1 MPAGRIR
8 ISLQTKI
15 LAAVLLCVTLP
26 IGLMGGYLLQRNE
39 EVLQQKAR
47 ETLSN
52 HLFRKATQVDEWMDQ
67 RLRDVQRWSAS
78 FIVFEGVESL
88 SRPGSDAARVRV
100 DLRDYLESV
109 MAHYRA
115 YESLFVVD
123 LQGRVVSGT
132 SDEGLE
138 RWGQELLAG
147 TSPLRGPVISPIHR
161 SERLGRPT
169 LLILQDIQGRAGH
182 VIGYFVARVDLRELE
197 ALLRTGV
204 EVDPAPDFWLLDAR
218 NRILLRAG
226 NLVERPGEDPFSAP
240 LPEPTAAPAAAVGE
254 ARLPGLGPTVYG
266 LQPLR
271 GALAGTLAA
280 TVSVSA
286 AYKPLNEA
294 RNRLLKVTVP
304 ALLALLAGTFLVA
317 RRLLRPIERL
327 SEGASRVAQ
336 GDLDVHL
343 PVQGNDELADLTR
356 AFNEMAWRIREGRAS
371 LEQAR
376 DDLARANED
385 LEKGNRQ
392 LEELARTDGLTGL
405 FNRRHFQQRMDTI
418 LEKSEKEG
426 SPSASCCSTSTT
438 SSSTT
443 TAGATPR
450 ATPSFAGWRLR
461 SCARCARPTRP
472 SATGGGAGRAAA
484 RLSQG
489 AGHARG
495 GEDPRGG
502 GRRPAE
508 AGPLRRAHDHDD
520 LRGRGHLPGGRP
532 RGAGAGGYRR
542 RRALRSQGRRP
553 RPRGGRARPGL
564 EVHARRRLTSSPR
577 TPISSGPRGR
587 PGPSWR
593 ASWPSCARPG

>member
-1 MPAGRIR
+1 VPAGRIR

-26 IGLMGGYLLQRNE
+26 ISLMGAYLLQRNE

-78 FIVFEGVESL
+78 FIVYEGVESL
-88 SRPGSDAARVRV
+88 SRPGSDAVRVRL

-147 TSPLRGPVISPIHR
+147 NSPLRGPVISPLHR

-197 ALLRTGV
+197 TLLRTGV
-204 EVDPAPDFWLLDAR
+204 EVDPSPDFWLLDAH

-226 NLVERPGEDPFSAP
+226 SLVERPGEEPFSAP
-240 LPEPTAAPAAAVGE
+240 LPEPTTAPAAAVGE
-254 ARLPGLGPTVYG
+254 ARLPDLGPTVYG

-286 AYKPLNEA
+286 AYKPLDEA
-294 RNRLLKVTVP
+294 RTRVLKIALP
-304 ALLALLAGTFLVA
+304 ALLLLLAGTFLVA

-327 SEGASRVAQ
+327 SEGAQRVSK

-343 PVQGNDELADLTR
+343 PIQGNDELADLTR

-376 DDLARANED
+376 DDLERANED

-418 LEKSEKEG
+418 MEKSEQEAQPFSILLLDLDHFKQYNDRWGHTEGDAELRRVAAQVLRAVRSTDEAFRYGGEELAVLLPACPKEQATRVAEKIRATVAAG
-426 SPSASCCSTSTT
+426 PQKQGRFGVR
-438 SSSTT
+438 TT
-443 TAGATPR
+443 TTVSIGVATFPEDGR
-450 ATPSFAGWRLR
+450 V
-461 SCARCARPTRP
+461 ARGLVDTAD
-472 SATGGGAGRAAA
+472 AALYEAKAAGRDRVVAA
-484 RLSQG
+484 
-489 AGHARG
+489 
-495 GEDPRGG
+495 
-502 GRRPAE
+502 
-508 AGPLRRAHDHDD
+508 
-520 LRGRGHLPGGRP
+520 
-532 RGAGAGGYRR
+532 
-542 RRALRSQGRRP
+542 
-553 RPRGGRARPGL
+553 
-564 EVHARRRLTSSPR
+564 
-577 TPISSGPRGR
+577 
-587 PGPSWR
+587 PGPSSKS
-593 ASWPSCARPG
+593 APAAG